1 MSHGLA
7 LGFHCEWGSPEMA
20 LIADWQYLEP
30 VANELRN
37 DAFRFYCTG
46 GSRIIE
52 QVKPNTA
59 PSARSP
65 VRAIGRPRSEKT
77 RKAIL
82 KAAFRLLKK
91 HGFEDIS
98 SQQIANEAGV
108 STATLYRWW
117 KNKQAILLDAYLE
130 TTREL
135 LPYGK
140 GGSPLKRLRNYT
152 IRMAE
157 FLKSEDGRV
166 FLRLMLA
173 IQDSPALRKAFYE
186 NVFLPR
192 RAEGCKVVREAI
204 TAGELPATVDPDLL
218 INLLLGPQILPALL
232 GRNLKAGSVE
242 KIFDF
247 IVKAAARTEQRPN

>member
-1 MSHGLA
+1 MLT
-7 LGFHCEWGSPEMA
+7 LNKVRR
-20 LIADWQYLEP
+20 P
-30 VANELRN
+30 VTSKR
-37 DAFRFYCTG
+37 T
-46 GSRIIE
+46 
-52 QVKPNTA
+52 
-59 PSARSP
+59 
-65 VRAIGRPRSEKT
+65 IGRPRSEKT

-91 HGFEDIS
+91 HGFEGVS
-98 SQQIANEAGV
+98 NQQIAREAGV

-140 GGSPLKRLRNYT
+140 SGSPLKRLRRYT
-152 IRMAE
+152 IRIAE
-157 FLKSEDGRV
+157 FLKSDDGRV

-173 IQDSPALRKAFYE
+173 IQDSPRLRKAFYE

-192 RAEGCKVVREAI
+192 RAEGCEVVQEAI
-204 TAGELPATVDPDLL
+204 AAGELPDSVDPGLL
-218 INLLLGPQILPALL
+218 INFLIGPQILPALL
-232 GRNLKAGSVE
+232 GQHLSEDSAE

-247 IVKAAARTEQRPN
+247 VLSATLR